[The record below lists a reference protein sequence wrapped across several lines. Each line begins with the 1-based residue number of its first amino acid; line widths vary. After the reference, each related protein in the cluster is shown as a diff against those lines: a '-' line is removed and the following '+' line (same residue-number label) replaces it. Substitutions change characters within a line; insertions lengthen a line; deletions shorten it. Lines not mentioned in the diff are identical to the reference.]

1 MGKAVLR
8 FVQETDAA
16 RILEIYTP
24 YIRDTAVTFEC
35 EAPSLPAFT
44 QRIREISAQYPYI
57 VCEID
62 GYVVGYAYAHR
73 QKERAAYGWN
83 AELSVYLKQDSLRM
97 GIGKAFYTALIN
109 ILRLQNVQ
117 NVYGGVTVPNENSE
131 KLHEAMGFAKLG
143 VYHKTGYKRGAWH
156 DVAWFERRIGD
167 GTGEPAP
174 FLPLHALDK
183 QVLNEILDQ
192 CRTLI
197 RA

>member
-35 EAPSLPAFT
+35 EAPSLAAFT

-97 GIGKAFYTALIN
+97 GIGKAFYTAL
-109 ILRLQNVQ
+109 
-117 NVYGGVTVPNENSE
+117 
-131 KLHEAMGFAKLG
+131 GFAKLG
-143 VYHKTGYKRGAWH
+143 VYHKTGYKCGAWH

-174 FLPLHALDK
+174 FLPVHALDK

>member
-16 RILEIYTP
+16 QILEIYTP

-35 EAPSLPAFT
+35 EVPSLAAFT
-44 QRIREISAQYPYI
+44 QRIREFSAQYPYL

-62 GYVVGYAYAHR
+62 GWLVGYAYAHR

-83 AELSVYLKQDSLRM
+83 AELSVYLKQDYLRM
-97 GIGKAFYTALIN
+97 GIGKAFYTALID
-109 ILRLQNVQ
+109 ILRLQNVR

-131 KLHEAMGFAKLG
+131 KLHEAMGFKKLG

-156 DVAWFERRIGD
+156 DVAWFERHIGE
-167 GTGEPAP
+167 GAAEPAP
-174 FLPLHALDK
+174 FLPVCALDK
-183 QVLNEILDQ
+183 HVLNNILNQ
-192 CRTLI
+192 CSALI